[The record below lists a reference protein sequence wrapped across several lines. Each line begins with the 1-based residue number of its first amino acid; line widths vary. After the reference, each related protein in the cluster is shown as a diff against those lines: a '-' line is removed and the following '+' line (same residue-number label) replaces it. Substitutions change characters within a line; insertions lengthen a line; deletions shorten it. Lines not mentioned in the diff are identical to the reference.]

1 LKSGALSPA
10 GRSWW
15 AKATFYISWLLYIL
29 AILIVPASHAMA
41 SVVGPEAGPMASY
54 IVGKF
59 PSWQAYLVGLSVFS
73 VTGSTVEYMLDK
85 KRAPSTTRFFV
96 LVIVTAVITV
106 VLLLRLAA
114 SLLVSALLI
123 FPQSVGCICLHCCRG
138 RPPGLIQYLAGVGGV
153 FATGMWVLKILGKFK
168 GSWSYFSI
176 CYYLCHSPL
185 VP

>member
-1 LKSGALSPA
+1 LKSGALPPA

-29 AILIVPASHAMA
+29 AILIVPASHAVA
-41 SVVGPEAGPMASY
+41 SEVGPEAGPMASY
-54 IVGKF
+54 IVEKF

-85 KRAPSTTRFFV
+85 KMAPSTARFFV

-123 FPQSVGCICLHCCRG
+123 AAFPVLCLGCAIAELVRH
-138 RPPGLIQYLAGVGGV
+138 
-153 FATGMWVLKILGKFK
+153 ATGKRYVRVGALMH
-168 GSWSYFSI
+168 SWSLAFSKAWGVSVATAAGTAAEAG
-176 CYYLCHSPL
+176 HQA
-185 VP
+185 

>member
-1 LKSGALSPA
+1 LKSGALPPA

-29 AILIVPASHAMA
+29 AILIVPASHAVA

-54 IVGKF
+54 IVEKF

-85 KRAPSTTRFFV
+85 KMAPSSFFV
-96 LVIVTAVITV
+96 LVIVTAVITF

-123 FPQSVGCICLHCCRG
+123 GAFPVLCLGCAIAELVRH
-138 RPPGLIQYLAGVGGV
+138 
-153 FATGMWVLKILGKFK
+153 ATGKRYVTVGALMY
-168 GSWSYFSI
+168 SWSLAFSKAWGVSVATAAGTAAEAG
-176 CYYLCHSPL
+176 HQA
-185 VP
+185 